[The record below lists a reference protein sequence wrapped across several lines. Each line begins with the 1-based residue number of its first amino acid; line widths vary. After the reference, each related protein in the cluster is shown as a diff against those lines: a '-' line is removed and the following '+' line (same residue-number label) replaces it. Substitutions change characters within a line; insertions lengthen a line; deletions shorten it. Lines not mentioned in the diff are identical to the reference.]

1 MKQVIPALNVLKRS
15 RELINNGWCKGQMF
29 DKVVKVKKDGSADLV
44 DAFCAV
50 GAINRAT
57 GEFRRKGYR
66 VNRAQIVKT
75 VYTNL
80 PETEFSM
87 WPPRRNLSTFEYE
100 TRIMQYND
108 VKYRQL
114 QEVQTLFD
122 RTIEAVR
129 ASR

>member
-80 PETEFSM
+80 PSM

-100 TRIMQYND
+100 TCIMQYND
-108 VKYRQL
+108 TKYRQL
-114 QEVQTLFD
+114 QEVQALFD
-122 RTIEAVR
+122 RAIEAVR